1 MKPFGQFAISC
12 LVVLVCIGLLPAV
25 GYSAADWEDVIFY
38 YPMNEG
44 AGNVT
49 KQHPKAPNQFAARL
63 ENSPRWVTDDIP
75 NTQGN
80 KTALEFLI
88 AKEQGLTIFD
98 HPALDL
104 GTGDVTLEAWAKTEI
119 GDQDH
124 KMIITTWGENGSGY
138 YLKITQGLLLSRYN
152 DINRVGPEVKS
163 TKKVSDGKWHHLVST
178 RKNRTEVRMYIDG
191 KLDVETMEGAG
202 PGAVDPDA
210 NFYIGWQV
218 NRPTRFFE
226 GLIDEARI
234 WSRALTD
241 EEVLEAMNGAILSV
255 ESAGKLPISWGR
267 IKSSY

>member
-1 MKPFGQFAISC
+1 MKRFEQFAISC
-12 LVVLVCIGLLPAV
+12 LVVFVGIGLLPSL
-25 GYSAADWEDVIFY
+25 GYSVADWEDVIFY

-44 AGNVT
+44 AGNVA

-63 ENSPRWVTDDIP
+63 ENNPKWVTDDIP
-75 NTQGN
+75 DTQGN
-80 KTALEFLI
+80 KAALEFVI

-119 GDQDH
+119 GDQNN

-138 YLKITQGLLLSRYN
+138 YLKITQGLLLTRFN
-152 DINRVGPEVKS
+152 DTDRVGPEVKS
-163 TKKVSDGKWHHLVST
+163 VTNVSDGKWHHLAAT
-178 RKNRTEVRMYIDG
+178 RKNRTEVRIYIDG
-191 KLDVETMEGAG
+191 KLDVEDMNGSG

-210 NFYIGWQV
+210 NFYIGWQI

-226 GLIDEARI
+226 GRIDEARI
-234 WSRALTD
+234 WSRALTG
-241 EEVLEAMNGAILSV
+241 EEIVESMNGSVLSV
-255 ESAGKLPISWGR
+255 EALGKLPITWGR

>member
-1 MKPFGQFAISC
+1 MKLFGQFTINC
-12 LVVLVCIGLLPAV
+12 LVVFVCIGLLPAV

-44 AGNVT
+44 AGPVAQ
-49 KQHPKAPNQFAARL
+49 QHAKAPNQFAAKL
-63 ENSPRWVTDDIP
+63 ENGPTWVTDDIP
-75 NTQGN
+75 DTQGN
-80 KTALEFLI
+80 KAALEFLI
-88 AKEQGLTIFD
+88 EKEQGLTIFD

-138 YLKITQGLLLSRYN
+138 YLKISQGLLLTRYN

-163 TKKVSDGKWHHLVST
+163 VTNVADGKWHHMVST
-178 RKNRTEVRMYIDG
+178 RKNRTEVRIYIDG
-191 KLDVETMEGAG
+191 KLDVETNEGAG

-210 NFYIGWQV
+210 NFYIGWQI

-226 GLIDEARI
+226 GRIDEARI

-241 EEVLEAMNGAILSV
+241 EEILEAMNGGILSV
-255 ESAGKLPISWGR
+255 QSAGKLPLSWGR